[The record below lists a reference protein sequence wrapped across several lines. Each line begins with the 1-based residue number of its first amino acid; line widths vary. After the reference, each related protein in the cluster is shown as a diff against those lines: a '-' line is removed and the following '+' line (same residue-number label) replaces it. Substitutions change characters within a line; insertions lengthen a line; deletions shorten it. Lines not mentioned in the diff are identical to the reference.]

1 MTQLTWKYVKPIK
14 DINAIANFE
23 NKSGI
28 KFPDDL
34 KEIIIRFN
42 NGRPSNKYF
51 DTENEKECEFKKL
64 LSFNIDDSENIYNT
78 LGFETKFKN
87 LIAFASNSSG
97 NLICLYEGKIVYWK
111 SETDQIEPLSETCT
125 QFLEKLY

>member
-14 DINAIANFE
+14 EQNVIELFE
-23 NKSGI
+23 KKADI

-34 KEIIIRFN
+34 KAILNQYN

-51 DTENEKECEFKKL
+51 DTETEKECEFKKL
-64 LSFNIDDSENIYNT
+64 LSLNVEDSDNIYDVF
-78 LGFETKFKN
+78 GFETQFKN
-87 LIAFASNSSG
+87 LVAFASNSGG

-111 SETDQIEPLSETCT
+111 SETDQIEPLSEIFT